1 MSVKNDRDSTCTQ
14 RNTTQYKQK
23 QISILPGSRS
33 GEEEKKKVQVFA
45 NRITSNKTSAG
56 KKYLESALTKP

>member
-1 MSVKNDRDSTCTQ
+1 MTETVLAPREILLSTN
-14 RNTTQYKQK
+14 RNRYLYCQEAEV
-23 QISILPGSRS
+23 GRR
-33 GEEEKKKVQVFA
+33 KKKVQVFA